1 MAICYPLRRRPGKG
15 KTVTI
20 IILIWLLA
28 LLCGLPAFFTSHI
41 ESNFFVDAAKGY
53 SVFEDRVCL
62 ADKFPDGNSSTSVLF
77 SL

>member
-1 MAICYPLRRRPGKG
+1 MLPAEETPGRG

-41 ESNFFVDAAKGY
+41 ESNYFVDAPNGY
-53 SVFEDRVCL
+53 TVFEDRVCL
-62 ADKFPDGNSSTSVLF
+62 IHVQRLIESNSVDIS
-77 SL
+77 